1 MMCMEINESRN
12 EITTC
17 YVAPKW
23 LALFNQME
31 NFKLKTMNLFIINH
45 DPYDP
50 SYAYILVND
59 KVRVCDNHSCIQLD
73 KKTIYILKGITW
85 NMIKL
90 ESIWKYF

>member
-1 MMCMEINESRN
+1 MEINISRN

-50 SYAYILVND
+50 IICVHFSEWLHTKVQTIEVQLASY
-59 KVRVCDNHSCIQLD
+59 SGIQLRLTFD
-73 KKTIYILKGITW
+73 QFNG
-85 NMIKL
+85 
-90 ESIWKYF
+90 SPS

>member
-1 MMCMEINESRN
+1 MEINISRN

-17 YVAPKW
+17 YIAPKW

-59 KVRVCDNHSCIQLD
+59 
-73 KKTIYILKGITW
+73 YILKY
-85 NMIKL
+85 KQL
-90 ESIWKYF
+90 KFS